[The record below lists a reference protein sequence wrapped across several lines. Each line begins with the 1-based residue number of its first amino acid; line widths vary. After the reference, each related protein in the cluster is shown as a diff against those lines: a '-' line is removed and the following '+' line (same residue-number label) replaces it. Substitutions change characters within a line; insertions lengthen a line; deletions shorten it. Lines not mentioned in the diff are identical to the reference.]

1 MSGKVHATKEL
12 WASYRYSFAP
22 LYDALCQDTYPLP
35 LLDQLWEFGANSP
48 GTPLNATRKTKKAR
62 AY

>member
-12 WASYRYSFAP
+12 WASYRCSFTPPYYAF
-22 LYDALCQDTYPLP
+22 CQDTYLLP

-48 GTPLNATRKTKKAR
+48 ETSLNTARKTGEP
-62 AY
+62 